1 MPKSERSRRTRGPAK
16 LSKDMKEVI
25 HLAFERAG
33 GVRYLVRQAEAEPKA
48 FMGLLGRI
56 VPNEVRLDV
65 LVALDLGQAI
75 RDNQRFLESHAPP
88 IDVTPSK
95 PATPLVTEEK

>member
-1 MPKSERSRRTRGPAK
+1 MSRKGRPNKLTAAVKDRIEQAFNVVNGPHNSGLIKLAAEHPAIFYSLVAK
-16 LSKDMKEVI
+16 LVPVQAT
-25 HLAFERAG
+25 LA
-33 GVRYLVRQAEAEPKA
+33 VTV
-48 FMGLLGRI
+48 
-56 VPNEVRLDV
+56 
-65 LVALDLGQAI
+65 VALDLGQAI